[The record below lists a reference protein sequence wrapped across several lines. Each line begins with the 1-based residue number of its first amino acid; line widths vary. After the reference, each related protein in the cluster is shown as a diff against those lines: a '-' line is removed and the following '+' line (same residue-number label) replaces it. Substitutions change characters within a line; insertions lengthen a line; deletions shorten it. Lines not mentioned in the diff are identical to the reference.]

1 MDRRRPRTVPV
12 GSGKLRA
19 VHPADPFETNAS
31 RDKRDVWPCAAEDRA
46 EGSIR
51 LARLSRDLRRT
62 KHANSSL
69 CDGSDDFAGTM
80 ADQVDKARFQVEE
93 KGRDTD
99 VERQVKQH
107 GTWRL
112 LQEAKREGKYVG
124 LALVLLLLGSAVSFV
139 LPGIAASTI
148 DLMLGAENEMEGQ
161 EGVLEVQKRING
173 TSEAPGDG
181 GTCISFDNCE
191 SKS

>member
-1 MDRRRPRTVPV
+1 MDRWRPRTVPV
-12 GSGKLRA
+12 GSGKLR
-19 VHPADPFETNAS
+19 VVRPTDPFETNAS
-31 RDKRDVWPCAAEDRA
+31 RGERDVWPCAAEDRA

-51 LARLSRDLRRT
+51 PARLSRDLRRT
-62 KHANSSL
+62 KHTNSSL
-69 CDGSDDFAGTM
+69 CDGSDGFEGAM
-80 ADQVDKARFQVEE
+80 ADHVDKARFQVEG
-93 KGRDTD
+93 KDRDND

-112 LQEAKREGKYVG
+112 LQEAKREGKHVG

-148 DLMLGAENEMEGQ
+148 DLMLDAENEMEGQ
-161 EGVLEVQKRING
+161 EGVFEVQKRING
-173 TSEAPGDG
+173 TSEAPSDG
-181 GTCISFDNCE
+181 GTCIAFDNCE